1 MANLSAT
8 SYDHRYFVDGQ
19 IEVTSRA
26 MQGNNR
32 NILVGALGRGGRGV
46 FALDV
51 TDPDSMGTGDVLWDN
66 TTQDSTADPNM
77 GYVLGAVRIRKGNG
91 DKTYVLVPNGI
102 DSPNHS
108 ATLLVYELGPGGA
121 ITGTTELVAGTG
133 PVDETKGLM
142 SLGVEHRNAD
152 GKVDVVYGGALK
164 ANVFRSDERRVGK
177 GGVRR

>member
-1 MANLSAT
+1 MRRRPPRSTRTDTLFPNTPLFRS
-8 SYDHRYFVDGQ
+8 
-19 IEVTSRA
+19 
-26 MQGNNR
+26 
-32 NILVGALGRGGRGV
+32 RGV

-51 TDPDSMGTGDVLWDN
+51 TDPDSIGTGDGRWDN

-108 ATLLVYELGPGGA
+108 ATLFVYELGTGGA

-133 PVDETKGLM
+133 TVDDPNGLM
-142 SLGVEHRNAD
+142 SLGMAD
-152 GKVDVVYGGALK
+152 
-164 ANVFRSDERRVGK
+164 
-177 GGVRR
+177 

>member
-1 MANLSAT
+1 
-8 SYDHRYFVDGQ
+8 
-19 IEVTSRA
+19 

-91 DKTYVLVPNGI
+91 DKTYVLVPNDI

-108 ATLLVYELGPGGA
+108 ATLFVYELGTGGA
-121 ITGTTELVAGTG
+121 ITGTTELVAFTGTVG
-133 PVDETKGLM
+133 DPNGLM
-142 SLGVEHRNAD
+142 SRGMTYVNE
-152 GKVDVVYGGALK
+152 DVIGRAHVWTPVSKQTIVCSL
-164 ANVFRSDERRVGK
+164 SLET
-177 GGVRR
+177 

>member
-51 TDPDSMGTGDVLWDN
+51 TDPDSMDTGDVLWDN
-66 TTQDSTADPNM
+66 TTQDSTTDPNM
-77 GYVLGAVRIRKGNG
+77 GYVLGAVRIR
-91 DKTYVLVPNGI
+91 DR
-102 DSPNHS
+102 
-108 ATLLVYELGPGGA
+108 
-121 ITGTTELVAGTG
+121 TTTRLN
-133 PVDETKGLM
+133 
-142 SLGVEHRNAD
+142 SSH
-152 GKVDVVYGGALK
+152 
-164 ANVFRSDERRVGK
+164 
-177 GGVRR
+177 